1 MLTIKLNDR
10 FSLRNKVSIVN
21 GGCGFFGNQIT
32 KSLSKL
38 NSKIILIDIN
48 KRKIDEIKKKN
59 LKNNIEAIFAAIT
72 NEKVLQKKAKMI
84 IKKYGKIDIL
94 VNNAAIDYKPTKK
107 LNIKDDFENTNLDSW
122 NKEINIGLTG
132 AFITS

>member
-1 MLTIKLNDR
+1 M
-10 FSLRNKVSIVN
+10 
-21 GGCGFFGNQIT
+21 
-32 KSLSKL
+32 
-38 NSKIILIDIN
+38 
-48 KRKIDEIKKKN
+48 
-59 LKNNIEAIFAAIT
+59 
-72 NEKVLQKKAKMI
+72 QKKAKMI